1 MARCIGLPIVV
12 SACRVAALA
21 LLLSLALAGCS
32 GIPGFGRSQ
41 EPPVDP
47 NAYPANYKTDLLAYL
62 QTHASEIDSVRSASL
77 SAPALAQLAGTES
90 RYIACLRT
98 EGATERKNKMI
109 VFYGGVIIQY
119 VDATGTQCA
128 SAAYQPFP
136 ELLAVVAQMQ
146 KQK

>member
-1 MARCIGLPIVV
+1 MARCIGLPIIA
-12 SACRVAALA
+12 SACRGAALA
-21 LLLSLALAGCS
+21 LTLAGCS

-47 NAYPANYKTDLLAYL
+47 NAYPANYKTDLLGYL
-62 QTHASEIDSVRSASL
+62 QTHASEIEGVRNAAL

-90 RYIACLRT
+90 RYTVCLRM
-98 EGATERKNKMI
+98 EGATARKEKLI
-109 VFYGGVIIQY
+109 VYYGGVIIQY
-119 VDATGTQCA
+119 VDATGAQCA
-128 SAAYQPFP
+128 TAAYQPFP